1 MKKIKAYYATGLFS
15 ESDRMYNSYVVS
27 QIRERIDNLDI
38 YLPQEN
44 TDIND
49 KSKHAD
55 GQMIAYADYKR
66 LDNANIL
73 LVNLYGLETGQGRCL
88 EMGYAYAK
96 GIPIIGL
103 WTDNRQQ
110 GADVKEKIEA
120 LKEIGENQ
128 FAYIN
133 LMVTGTIKANGKLVN
148 NVDDFVDAIEE
159 EVNRYDG

>member
-1 MKKIKAYYATGLFS
+1 MTKVYYASGLFS
-15 ESDRMYNSYVVS
+15 EADRDFNAKVAK
-27 QIRERIDNLDI
+27 QIRQSVKGIDI

-44 TDIND
+44 MSIND
-49 KSKHAD
+49 KSKYAD
-55 GQMIAYADYKR
+55 SKMIAKADFEN
-66 LDNANIL
+66 LDNSDLII
-73 LVNLYGLETGQGRCL
+73 VNLDGLETGQGRCL

-120 LKEIGENQ
+120 LKEIGESQ

-133 LMVTGTIKANGKLVN
+133 LMLVGAIKLNGAIYN
-148 NVDDFVDAIEE
+148 NVDDFVQAIETKLKE
-159 EVNRYDG
+159 EGI

>member
-1 MKKIKAYYATGLFS
+1 
-15 ESDRMYNSYVVS
+15 MYNSYVVS

-55 GQMIAYADYKR
+55 GQMIASADYKR

-73 LVNLYGLETGQGRCL
+73 LVNLDGLETGQGRCL

-133 LMVTGTIKANGKLVN
+133 LMLVGAIKLNGAIYN
-148 NVDDFVDAIEE
+148 NVDEFVQAIETELKKE
-159 EVNRYDG
+159 EI